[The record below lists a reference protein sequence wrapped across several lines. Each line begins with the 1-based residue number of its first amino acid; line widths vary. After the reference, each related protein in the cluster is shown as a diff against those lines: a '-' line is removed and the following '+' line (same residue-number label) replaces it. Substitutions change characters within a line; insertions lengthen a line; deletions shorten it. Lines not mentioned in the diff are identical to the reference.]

1 MTWYA
6 LQHKPAQGDR
16 ALAHLQNQDIACFYP
31 KITVEKIKAGK
42 RTKKL
47 EPLFP
52 GYLFVNLEQTDPM
65 WAKLR
70 STRGVIRIVS
80 FANKPASIPDEVIQH
95 IKASLDTVAE
105 QGSIKPGQAVELD
118 EGPFKGISAIFQAYD
133 GEERAIVL
141 ISFMQK
147 QQTVKVPLS
156 TLGSRDSRRSD

>member
-16 ALAHLQNQDIACFYP
+16 AVLHLQNQDVACFFP
-31 KITVEKIKAGK
+31 KIEVEKIKASK

-70 STRGVIRIVS
+70 STRGITRIVG
-80 FANKPASIPDEVIQH
+80 FANKPAAIDDAVIDH
-95 IKASLDTVAE
+95 IKASMDKVAE
-105 QGSIKPGQAVELD
+105 QGGIKSGQPIELD
-118 EGPFKGISAIFQAYD
+118 DGPFKGISAIFQAYD

-141 ISFMQK
+141 ITFMQK
-147 QQTVKVPLS
+147 QQQVRVPVS
-156 TLGSRDSRRSD
+156 AIRG

>member
-16 ALAHLQNQDIACFYP
+16 AVQHLQNQDIACFYP
-31 KITVEKIKAGK
+31 KIEVEKIKAGK

-52 GYLFVNLEQTDPM
+52 GYVFVNLEQSDPM

-70 STRGVIRIVS
+70 STRGVLRIVS
-80 FANKPASIPDEVIQH
+80 FANRPAPIDDEVIAH
-95 IKASLDTVAE
+95 IKNSMDKVAE
-105 QGSIKPGQAVELD
+105 QGGIKPGQPIELD
-118 EGPFKGISAIFQAYD
+118 DGPFKGINAIFQAYD

-141 ISFMQK
+141 ITFMQK
-147 QQTVKVPLS
+147 QQQVKVPVS
-156 TLGSRDSRRSD
+156 VIRP

>member
-16 ALAHLQNQDIACFYP
+16 ALEHLQNQDIACFYP

-70 STRGVIRIVS
+70 STRGVIRVVS
-80 FANKPASIPDEVIQH
+80 FANKPAAISDDVIKH
-95 IKASLDTVAE
+95 IKNSLDTVAE
-105 QGSIKPGQAVELD
+105 QGGIKPGQAVELD
-118 EGPFKGISAIFQAYD
+118 DGPFKGIRAIFQAYD

-156 TLGSRDSRRSD
+156 AVHPCMSD

>member
-16 ALAHLQNQDIACFYP
+16 AVQHLQNQEIACFHP
-31 KITVEKIKAGK
+31 KIEVEKIKAGK
-42 RTKKL
+42 RTRKL

-52 GYLFVNLEQTDPM
+52 GYVFVNLDQSDPM

-70 STRGVIRIVS
+70 STRGVLRIVS
-80 FANKPASIPDEVIQH
+80 FANRPAPIDDAVIAH
-95 IKASLDTVAE
+95 IKNSMDKVAE
-105 QGSIKPGQAVELD
+105 QGGIKPGQPIELD
-118 EGPFKGISAIFQAYD
+118 DGPFKGINAIFQAYD

-147 QQTVKVPLS
+147 QQQVKVPIS
-156 TLGSRDSRRSD
+156 VIRR

>member
-16 ALAHLQNQDIACFYP
+16 AVQHLQNQDIACFYP
-31 KITVEKIKAGK
+31 KIEVEKIKAGK

-52 GYLFVNLEQTDPM
+52 GYVFVNLEQTDPM

-70 STRGVIRIVS
+70 STRGVLRIVS
-80 FANKPASIPDEVIQH
+80 FANRPAPIDDEVIAH
-95 IKASLDTVAE
+95 IKSSMDKVAE
-105 QGSIKPGQAVELD
+105 QGGIKHGQPIELD
-118 EGPFKGISAIFQAYD
+118 DGPFKGISAIFQAYD

-141 ISFMQK
+141 ISFMQT
-147 QQTVKVPLS
+147 QQQVKVPVS
-156 TLGSRDSRRSD
+156 VIRN

>member
-16 ALAHLQNQDIACFYP
+16 AVQHLQNQDIACFYP
-31 KITVEKIKAGK
+31 KIEVEKIKAGK

-52 GYLFVNLEQTDPM
+52 GYVFVNLEQTDPM

-70 STRGVIRIVS
+70 STRGVLRIVS
-80 FANKPASIPDEVIQH
+80 FANRPAPIDDEVIAH
-95 IKASLDTVAE
+95 IKNSMEKVAE
-105 QGSIKPGQAVELD
+105 QGGIKPGQPIELD
-118 EGPFKGISAIFQAYD
+118 DGPFKGINAIFQAYD

-141 ISFMQK
+141 ITFMQK
-147 QQTVKVPLS
+147 QHQVKVPVS
-156 TLGSRDSRRSD
+156 VIRP

>member
-16 ALAHLQNQDIACFYP
+16 AVAHLQNQDITCFYP
-31 KITVEKIKAGK
+31 KIAVEKIKGGK
-42 RTKKL
+42 LTKKL

-70 STRGVIRIVS
+70 STRGVVRVVG
-80 FANKPASIPDEVIQH
+80 FANKPAALPDDVIQH
-95 IKASLDTVAE
+95 LKNSLHTISE
-105 QGSIKPGQAVELD
+105 QGGIRAGQAVELED
-118 EGPFKGISAIFQAYD
+118 GPFKGISAIFQTYD
-133 GEERAIVL
+133 GDDRAFVL

-147 QQTVKVPLS
+147 QQRVRVPVS
-156 TLGSRDSRRSD
+156 AIRK

>member
-16 ALAHLQNQDIACFYP
+16 AVLHLQNQDVACFFP
-31 KITVEKIKAGK
+31 KIEVEKIKAGK

-70 STRGVIRIVS
+70 STRGITRIVG
-80 FANKPASIPDEVIQH
+80 FANKPAAIDDAVIDH
-95 IKASLDTVAE
+95 IKASMDKVAE
-105 QGSIKPGQAVELD
+105 QGGIKPGQPIELD
-118 EGPFKGISAIFQAYD
+118 DGPFKGISAIFQAYD

-141 ISFMQK
+141 ITFMQK
-147 QQTVKVPLS
+147 QQQVRVPVS
-156 TLGSRDSRRSD
+156 AIRG

>member
-16 ALAHLQNQDIACFYP
+16 AVQHLQNQDIACFYP
-31 KITVEKIKAGK
+31 KIEVEKIKAGK

-52 GYLFVNLEQTDPM
+52 GYVFVNLEQTDPM

-70 STRGVIRIVS
+70 STRGVLRIVS
-80 FANKPASIPDEVIQH
+80 FANRPAPIDDEVIAH
-95 IKASLDTVAE
+95 IKNSMEKVAE
-105 QGSIKPGQAVELD
+105 QGSIKPGQPIELD
-118 EGPFKGISAIFQAYD
+118 DGPFKGINAIFQAYD

-141 ISFMQK
+141 ITFMQK
-147 QQTVKVPLS
+147 QQQVKVPVS
-156 TLGSRDSRRSD
+156 VIRP

>member
-16 ALAHLQNQDIACFYP
+16 ALAHLQNQGISCFYP
-31 KITVEKIKAGK
+31 KINVEKIRAGK
-42 RTKKL
+42 RTRKL

-70 STRGVIRIVS
+70 STRGVTRIVS
-80 FANKPASIPDEVIQH
+80 FANKPASISDDVIQH
-95 IKASLDTVAE
+95 IIDSLETVAE
-105 QGSIKPGQAVELD
+105 QGGIKPGQAVELD
-118 EGPFKGISAIFQAYD
+118 DGPFKGISAIFQAYD

-147 QQTVKVPLS
+147 QQTVKIPLS
-156 TLGSRDSRRSD
+156 TLSTRNSRRSG

>member
-16 ALAHLQNQDIACFYP
+16 AVQHLQNQDIACFYP
-31 KITVEKIKAGK
+31 KIEVEKIKAGK
-42 RTKKL
+42 RTQKL

-52 GYLFVNLEQTDPM
+52 GYVFVNLEQTDPM

-70 STRGVIRIVS
+70 STRGVLRIVS
-80 FANKPASIPDEVIQH
+80 FANRPAPIDDEVIAH
-95 IKASLDTVAE
+95 IKSSMDKVAE
-105 QGSIKPGQAVELD
+105 QGGIKPGQAIELD
-118 EGPFKGISAIFQAYD
+118 DGPFKGISAIFQAYD

-147 QQTVKVPLS
+147 QQQVKVPVS
-156 TLGSRDSRRSD
+156 VIRT

>member
-16 ALAHLQNQDIACFYP
+16 AVKHLQNQDIACFYP
-31 KITVEKIKAGK
+31 KIEVERIKAGK

-52 GYLFVNLEQTDPM
+52 GYVFVSLEQSDPK

-70 STRGVIRIVS
+70 STRGVLRIVS
-80 FANKPASIPDEVIQH
+80 FANRPAPIDDEVIAH
-95 IKASLDTVAE
+95 IKSSMDKVAE
-105 QGSIKPGQAVELD
+105 QGGIKPGQHIELA
-118 EGPFKGISAIFQAYD
+118 EGPFKGLDAVFLSYD

-141 ISFMQK
+141 IHFMQK
-147 QQTVKVPLS
+147 QQSVRVS
-156 TLGSRDSRRSD
+156 LGSIKS